1 MKFSKFNIIIKD
13 GNEPYIWNTKSNAV
27 SKLDGPTFQRLV
39 EIKPEFILPDDF
51 PFLDYMSANGFVVD
65 DEFDETGEILREWSR
80 TIDDT
85 APSSLS
91 ITLAPGMGCNYNCP
105 YCFEN
110 GKRGGSRMTYE
121 TADAVVWFIRK
132 KLTAIHP

>member
-1 MKFSKFNIIIKD
+1 MKFSKFNIIIKN

-27 SKLDGPTFQRLV
+27 SKLDAPMFQRLV
-39 EIKPEFILPDDF
+39 EIKPGFILPEDF
-51 PFLDYMSANGFVVD
+51 PFLDYMRANGFVVD

-110 GKRGGSRMTYE
+110 GKRGGSKMTYE

>member
-51 PFLDYMSANGFVVD
+51 PFLDYMSANGLPLPLVWAV
-65 DEFDETGEILREWSR
+65 
-80 TIDDT
+80 TIT
-85 APSSLS
+85 VHIA
-91 ITLAPGMGCNYNCP
+91 
-105 YCFEN
+105 
-110 GKRGGSRMTYE
+110 SRMGNE
-121 TADAVVWFIRK
+121 AVQE
-132 KLTAIHP
+132 